1 MTEQEYKI
9 IAMWEYIFYEQ
20 QRAENDYL
28 QYKDFFRIYEY
39 DTIDLLEFI
48 LAKNRLDVTNK
59 IMDDLSKILSNHDQI
74 CLASIV
80 NLPSTIQNID
90 FV

>member
-1 MTEQEYKI
+1 MTEQEWKI
-9 IAMWEYIFYEQ
+9 IEMWEYIFFEQ

-28 QYKDFFRIYEY
+28 QFKDFFRIYEY

-59 IMDDLSKILSNHDQI
+59 ILDDLAKILSNHDQDGK
-74 CLASIV
+74 
-80 NLPSTIQNID
+80 NIK
-90 FV
+90 

>member
-1 MTEQEYKI
+1 
-9 IAMWEYIFYEQ
+9 MWEYIFFEQ

-59 IMDDLSKILSNHDQI
+59 IMNDLSIILSKHDQDG
-74 CLASIV
+74 
-80 NLPSTIQNID
+80 NN
-90 FV
+90 

>member
-1 MTEQEYKI
+1 MLSEQEYKI

-20 QRAENDYL
+20 QRAENYYL

-59 IMDDLSKILSNHDQI
+59 ILDDLSKILANHDQSG
-74 CLASIV
+74 LK
-80 NLPSTIQNID
+80 
-90 FV
+90 

>member
-1 MTEQEYKI
+1 MMCLIRLRVYKMTEQEWKI
-9 IAMWEYIFYEQ
+9 IEMWEYIFYEQ

-59 IMDDLSKILSNHDQI
+59 IMDDLSKILANHDQDGK
-74 CLASIV
+74 
-80 NLPSTIQNID
+80 NNK
-90 FV
+90 

>member
-28 QYKDFFRIYEY
+28 QYKDFFKLY
-39 DTIDLLEFI
+39 DYDIIDLLEFI

-59 IMDDLSKILSNHDQI
+59 ILTDLSNI
-74 CLASIV
+74 LASHQDG
-80 NLPSTIQNID
+80 LK
-90 FV
+90 

>member
-1 MTEQEYKI
+1 MRSEEEYKI

-48 LAKNRLDVTNK
+48 LAINRLDVTNK
-59 IMDDLSKILSNHDQI
+59 ILDDLSKILSDHTNNGFH
-74 CLASIV
+74 
-80 NLPSTIQNID
+80 QNGGTH
-90 FV
+90 

>member
-1 MTEQEYKI
+1 MTEQEWKI
-9 IAMWEYIFYEQ
+9 IEIWEYIFYEQ
-20 QRAENDYL
+20 QLAENDYL

-59 IMDDLSKILSNHDQI
+59 IMDDLSKILSNHDQSG
-74 CLASIV
+74 LK
-80 NLPSTIQNID
+80 
-90 FV
+90 

>member
-39 DTIDLLEFI
+39 DIIDLLEFI
-48 LAKNRLDVTNK
+48 LAFRSGK
-59 IMDDLSKILSNHDQI
+59 
-74 CLASIV
+74 
-80 NLPSTIQNID
+80 
-90 FV
+90 

>member
-1 MTEQEYKI
+1 MTEQEWKI
-9 IAMWEYIFYEQ
+9 IEMWEYIFYEQ

-59 IMDDLSKILSNHDQI
+59 ILDDLAKILSKHDQDGK
-74 CLASIV
+74 
-80 NLPSTIQNID
+80 NIK
-90 FV
+90 

>member
-1 MTEQEYKI
+1 MMCLIRLRVYKMTEQEYKI

-48 LAKNRLDVTNK
+48 LAKNRLDVKNK
-59 IMDDLSKILSNHDQI
+59 ILDDLSKILSNHDKSG
-74 CLASIV
+74 LK
-80 NLPSTIQNID
+80 
-90 FV
+90 